1 MTQRHSG
8 DCCPQA
14 KNFDLGRF
22 PGLPS
27 FLLPDAACVGIVA
40 FSTFISKDR
49 FGPRRKGCLTF
60 TCGSRKRPFERLAP
74 INGCRPTGMEE
85 ANIPD
90 LCKRTDK
97 WPPRSA
103 HALAWPV
110 WPARKSNRGVAA
122 RCGSSMLS
130 SCVTPNGAERF
141 VLASSGRISWAEDSR
156 EARASPSSG
165 SLSIATA
172 GTAAA
177 AATKSKRYICAA
189 VTPPSTPSSARW
201 GPPLCEGRLRRQASK
216 LPTAFYVYRGP
227 E

>member
-1 MTQRHSG
+1 MTTAVATTSSPMATSG
-8 DCCPQA
+8 
-14 KNFDLGRF
+14 
-22 PGLPS
+22 
-27 FLLPDAACVGIVA
+27 
-40 FSTFISKDR
+40 
-49 FGPRRKGCLTF
+49 
-60 TCGSRKRPFERLAP
+60 KRPFERLAP